1 MKKIEIINKVTEI
14 NVEVVELLQK
24 TDDNIED
31 VFKSFIEKFYS
42 EFGSYSDNFRSVMS
56 YYHGDRRGIASFIS
70 GVNYYMNT
78 MDADDITYYDAMEDL
93 KVMKKLYKLI
103 KDFVENYNYE
113 EEIKTVE
120 MPDDC
125 FVRYYGINNKEKF
138 EKLPEYKQI
147 ENGKKNS
154 LYSTNMIKIKIN
166 KYTTFNVEM
175 FISKYQ
181 AYNYCIGAFGE
192 WDMDGE
198 LLWDAFRNF
207 RKNENIKTIK
217 DLEDYLKKND
227 NKIFFKYYGKD
238 FDEIYGK

>member
-1 MKKIEIINKVTEI
+1 MKKIEIIKKVTEI
-14 NVEVVELLQK
+14 NVEVVNILEK
-24 TDDNIED
+24 TDDSIENE
-31 VFKSFIEKFYS
+31 FKSFIEKFYS
-42 EFGSYSDNFRSVMS
+42 EFGMDSDNFRSVMS
-56 YYHGDRRGIASFIS
+56 YYHGGKRIGDFIS

-103 KDFVENYNYE
+103 KEFLNNYNDE
-113 EEIKTVE
+113 DEIKNVD
-120 MPDDC
+120 MPGDC

-154 LYSTNMIKIKIN
+154 LYSTNTIKFKIN

-198 LLWDAFRNF
+198 LLWD
-207 RKNENIKTIK
+207 
-217 DLEDYLKKND
+217 
-227 NKIFFKYYGKD
+227 IFL
-238 FDEIYGK
+238 

>member
-1 MKKIEIINKVTEI
+1 MKKIEIIKKVTEI
-14 NVEVVELLQK
+14 NVEVVNILEK
-24 TDDNIED
+24 TDDSIENE
-31 VFKSFIEKFYS
+31 FKSFVEKFYS
-42 EFGSYSDNFRSVMS
+42 EFGMDSDNFRSVMS
-56 YYHGDRRGIASFIS
+56 YYHGGKRIGDFIS

-78 MDADDITYYDAMEDL
+78 MDANDITYYDAMEDL

-103 KDFVENYNYE
+103 KEFLNNYNDDD
-113 EEIKTVE
+113 EIKNVD

-138 EKLPEYKQI
+138 EKLTEYKQI

-154 LYSTNMIKIKIN
+154 LYSTNTIKFKIN

-192 WDMDGE
+192 WDIDGE
-198 LLWDAFRNF
+198 LLWDIFRYF
-207 RKNENIKTIK
+207 RENENIKTIK
-217 DLEDYLKKND
+217 DLKDYLKKND

>member
-14 NVEVVELLQK
+14 NVEVVELLQN

-31 VFKSFIEKFYS
+31 AFKSFIEKFYS
-42 EFGSYSDNFRSVMS
+42 EFGGNSDNFRSVMS
-56 YYHGDRRGIASFIS
+56 YYHGEKRIEDFIS

-103 KDFVENYNYE
+103 KEFVENYNDN

-120 MPDDC
+120 MADDC

-154 LYSTNMIKIKIN
+154 LYSTNIIKIKIN

-192 WDMDGE
+192 WDIDGE

-217 DLEDYLKKND
+217 DFEDYLKKND

>member
-24 TDDNIED
+24 TDDTIENE
-31 VFKSFIEKFYS
+31 FKSFIEKFYS
-42 EFGSYSDNFRSVMS
+42 EFGGNSDNFRSVMS
-56 YYHGDRRGIASFIS
+56 YYHDGKRIEDFIS

-78 MDADDITYYDAMEDL
+78 MDARDITYYDAMEDL
-93 KVMKKLYKLI
+93 NVMKNLYKLI
-103 KDFVENYNYE
+103 KEFVENYDDE

-120 MPDDC
+120 MSDDC

-138 EKLPEYKQI
+138 DKLPEYKQI

-166 KYTTFNVEM
+166 KYITFNVEM

-192 WDMDGE
+192 WNMDGE

-217 DLEDYLKKND
+217 DLKDYLKKND

-238 FDEIYGK
+238 FSEIYCK